1 VKQDLQRLFDGV
13 IDSLRDL
20 VLPQLN
26 DEVHRGQL
34 SAALAVLAEL
44 KLRTEW
50 SRDWLLEQL
59 DAQENAFAGIAE
71 VLAGTSIEWTR
82 PPFDSVDRT
91 QSCDQ
96 LEILRDEGDRYLCL
110 LQDQLGDNRAG
121 CEEAAR
127 SVRDIILGYAKFQCG
142 REMEMTPGVPL
153 GKLQHD
159 KTKDSK

>member
-1 VKQDLQRLFDGV
+1 MKQDLQRLFDGA

-20 VLPQLN
+20 VLPELN

-59 DAQENAFAGIAE
+59 VAQENAFARIAE
-71 VLAGTSIEWTR
+71 LLTSTPIEWAG
-82 PPFDSVDRT
+82 PPFHSVGRT

-96 LEILRDEGDRYLCL
+96 LEKLRDEGDRYLCL

-121 CEEAAR
+121 CEEAVR
-127 SVRDIILGYAKFQCG
+127 FVRDIILRYAKFQCG
-142 REMEMTPGVPL
+142 REVEMTPGVPL

-159 KTKDSK
+159 RAKDSK

>member
-1 VKQDLQRLFDGV
+1 MKQDLQRLFDGV

-59 DAQENAFAGIAE
+59 DAQVGVFAGIGE
-71 VLAGTSIEWTR
+71 LLAGTSIEWAR

-91 QSCDQ
+91 QSCDH
-96 LEILRDEGDRYLCL
+96 LEHLRDEGERYLCV
-110 LQDQLGDNRAG
+110 LQDQLAANSAG
-121 CEEAAR
+121 CEGPVQFVHKIVLR
-127 SVRDIILGYAKFQCG
+127 YAKFQCE
-142 REMEMTPGVPL
+142 REVQMTPGVPL

-159 KTKDSK
+159 KAKD